1 MSLQT
6 GFQRLMDKKQ
16 SLNKSP
22 HGMGNLSGSRQ
33 SLFTAGSCTVLMDTE
48 LLGEN
53 LMKLFGPNYL
63 VIGTTGD
70 FFGQKEC
77 CK

>member
-1 MSLQT
+1 
-6 GFQRLMDKKQ
+6 
-16 SLNKSP
+16 
-22 HGMGNLSGSRQ
+22 MGNLRGSHQ

-48 LLGEN
+48 LFREN
-53 LMKLFGPNYL
+53 LMKSFGPNYL

-70 FFGQKEC
+70 FFGQREC